1 MLWACIVLPHLA
13 LDGVLRRRP
22 DAGPLVLVNGPVNAR
37 SIVSA
42 NREAREAGLHVGQRL
57 SAAQAL
63 LTRFD
68 ALPYDREAVDRWHR
82 FLAAVAY
89 RYSSEVSLLPH
100 AIVLE
105 VSRSMGLF
113 GPWPRLEAMLRA
125 DLTALGFRHRITAA
139 PTPHAAHVLAGV
151 SDGQAVLSPDSLR
164 RALQGVP
171 IAKSRLPAA
180 ATEALPGMGIRTLG
194 QLLGLPRD
202 GLRRRF
208 GAELLVA
215 LDRLTGELPAG
226 LDAYRPPDV
235 FDLRIELMHEVENIA
250 SLVFPLRRITGDLAA
265 YLAGRDGGVQRFVLR
280 LEHRDGKVTEVP
292 VGLLTPEREPGMLF
306 ELARGRLDQ
315 VQLPEP
321 VLAMRLIARELPPF
335 VPAGRD
341 LFDDRPA
348 NAVPIEQLRE
358 RLRARLG
365 DRAVHQLDSTTDPRP
380 ERAQAVAGQS
390 PCGSGFSRDAF
401 AFTNPKSPIPN
412 PGSKASRLKPLP
424 QQPLP
429 QSDGPRPTW
438 LLDRPIPLRGAAP
451 RILAGPERLETGW
464 WDGGEV
470 CRDYYVVETSLGQHA
485 WAFCAPGEQAGW
497 MLQGWF
503 A

>member
-1 MLWACIVLPHLA
+1 MLWACIALPHLA
-13 LDGVLRRRP
+13 LDGILRRRS
-22 DAGPLVLVNGPVNAR
+22 DVGPLVLVSGPANAR

-68 ALPYDREAVDRWHR
+68 ALPYDRDAVDRWHR

-105 VSRSMGLF
+105 VSRSMALF

-125 DLTALGFRHRITAA
+125 DLAALGFRHRITAA
-139 PTPHAAHVLAGV
+139 STPHAAHVLAGV
-151 SDGQAVLSPDSLR
+151 NDGQVVLTPATLR
-164 RALQGVP
+164 RALQCVP
-171 IAKSRLPAA
+171 IGKSRLPAMA
-180 ATEALPGMGIRTLG
+180 ADALPGMGIRTLG
-194 QLLGLPRD
+194 QLLALPRD

-208 GAELLVA
+208 GTELLDV
-215 LDRLTGELPAG
+215 LDRLTGDLPSG
-226 LDAYRPPDV
+226 LDSYRPPDV
-235 FDLRIELMHEVENIA
+235 FDLRIELMHEVENIT
-250 SLVFPLRRITGDLAA
+250 SLVFPLRRMTGDLAA
-265 YLAGRDGGVQRFVLR
+265 YLAGRDGGVQRFTLR
-280 LEHRDGKVTEVP
+280 LEHRNGRNTDVP

-321 VLAMRLIARELPPF
+321 VLAMRLVARELPPF

-341 LFDDRPA
+341 LFDDSPA
-348 NAVPIEQLRE
+348 NALPLDQLRE

-380 ERAQAVAGQS
+380 ERAQSITCGS
-390 PCGSGFSRDAF
+390 NCGSGFSRDAF
-401 AFTNPKSPIPN
+401 E
-412 PGSKASRLKPLP
+412 PGFGIRDSGFAKAKASRLKPLL
-424 QQPLP
+424 QGI
-429 QSDGPRPTW
+429 GPRPTW
-438 LLDRPIPLRGAAP
+438 LLDRPIPLRGATP

-470 CRDYYVVETSLGQHA
+470 CRDYYVVETSLGQYA
-485 WAFCAPGEQAGW
+485 WAFCAPGEQDGW

>member
-13 LDGVLRRRP
+13 LDGVLRRNP
-22 DAGPLVLVNGPVNAR
+22 QTGPLVLVSGPVNAR

-42 NREAREAGLHVGQRL
+42 NREARDAGLHVGQRL

-68 ALPYDREAVDRWHR
+68 AVPYDRDAVDRWHR

-125 DLTALGFRHRITAA
+125 DLAALGFRHRITAA
-139 PTPHAAHVLAGV
+139 PTPHAAYVLAGV
-151 SDGQAVLSPDSLR
+151 SDGQAVLTSDAMR

-171 IAKSRLPAA
+171 IAKSRLPALA
-180 ATEALPGMGIRTLG
+180 AEALPGMGIRSLG
-194 QLLGLPRD
+194 QLLALPRD

-208 GAELLVA
+208 GAELLEA
-215 LDRLTGELPAG
+215 LDRLTGDLPAG

-250 SLVFPLRRITGDLAA
+250 SLVFPLRRMTGDLAA
-265 YLAGRDGGVQRFVLR
+265 YLAGRDGGVQRFTLR
-280 LEHRDGKVTEVP
+280 LEHRDGRVTEVP

-348 NAVPIEQLRE
+348 NALPIDQLRE

-380 ERAQAVAGQS
+380 ERAQSIAGN
-390 PCGSGFSRDAF
+390 PCRSGFSRDASQS
-401 AFTNPKSPIPN
+401 ASA
-412 PGSKASRLKPLP
+412 SKASRLKPL
-424 QQPLP
+424 L
-429 QSDGPRPTW
+429 QSIGPRPTW
-438 LLDRPIPLRGAAP
+438 LLDRPIPLRGTEP

-470 CRDYYVVETSLGQHA
+470 CRDYYVVETSLGQYA

>member
-22 DAGPLVLVNGPVNAR
+22 NTGASPLVLVSGPVNAR

-68 ALPYDREAVDRWHR
+68 ALPYDREAVDRWHH

-151 SDGQAVLSPDSLR
+151 SDGQAVLTPDTLR

-171 IAKSRLPAA
+171 IGKSRLPAA

-208 GAELLVA
+208 GAELLAA

-306 ELARGRLDQ
+306 ELACGRLDQ

-335 VPAGRD
+335 VPGGRD
-341 LFDDRPA
+341 LFDERPA

-380 ERAQAVAGQS
+380 ERAQAIAGQS

-401 AFTNPKSPIPN
+401 AFTNPQSPIPN

-424 QQPLP
+424 QGLCPAIACAR
-429 QSDGPRPTW
+429 SG
-438 LLDRPIPLRGAAP
+438 RGS
-451 RILAGPERLETGW
+451 
-464 WDGGEV
+464 
-470 CRDYYVVETSLGQHA
+470 VVLSS
-485 WAFCAPGEQAGW
+485 
-497 MLQGWF
+497 
-503 A
+503 